1 MLKKIVFI
9 LSFLSLSNNI
19 KSQNLQLHYDFLE
32 DENYFTSTLEMFRV
46 NDKGATFWFVDFDY
60 LSDTKGSASSGY
72 MEFAKY
78 FNLGNSNKYTF
89 TLQFNDGVAYWGN
102 LGQAF
107 LAGPTFN
114 VSLGNFS
121 LSTELLYMY
130 KQKNDP
136 NGQLTFVFYMPL
148 LNGKA
153 ELTGFADIW
162 TIDKENSNSKD
173 VVFMSQP
180 QFWYLLSEKI
190 SIGGEMRITNNFYPV
205 NGWKYT
211 ATFGLKWNME

>member
-1 MLKKIVFI
+1 
-9 LSFLSLSNNI
+9 
-19 KSQNLQLHYDFLE
+19 
-32 DENYFTSTLEMFRV
+32 
-46 NDKGATFWFVDFDY
+46 
-60 LSDTKGSASSGY
+60 
-72 MEFAKY
+72 
-78 FNLGNSNKYTF
+78 
-89 TLQFNDGVAYWGN
+89 
-102 LGQAF
+102 
-107 LAGPTFN
+107 
-114 VSLGNFS
+114 
-121 LSTELLYMY
+121 MY